1 MRSTTI
7 LTIFPNPH
15 ERVPRALPAA
25 PSERREAPGPA
36 TPAGVSAL
44 PSIESVILQKLL
56 SEMESR
62 QLART
67 PPTYVIDQAPAPRRD
82 TLVRTLWCTVWALS
96 LVVCV
101 FIVKYIDSQT
111 MAPHMDAGQTQ
122 ALENLAVSVG
132 DQKKEFSAVIDSLQ
146 GLASAIATSSRRTA
160 SIPEMLNRLG
170 SDLEQIHSPP
180 ARQAVELPP
189 VLSTQ
194 TPEADVAAIP
204 MGGHHHPPL
213 ESAIV
218 APPDA
223 VVHHNSLGV
232 MDYWLLP
239 HTVSGVRNMAKVVP
253 ISQTS
258 AGTFVHDVGEVKD
271 YIITPSG
278 VWIAATEAGDQ

>member
-1 MRSTTI
+1 MRSTI
-7 LTIFPNPH
+7 LTIFPDPQQ
-15 ERVPRALPAA
+15 RVPRALPAA
-25 PSERREAPGPA
+25 SSERKETPGPA
-36 TPAGVSAL
+36 TLGGVSAL

-56 SEMESR
+56 SEVESR

-67 PPTYVIDQAPAPRRD
+67 QPTYIIDQAPAPRYT
-82 TLVRTLWCTVWALS
+82 TLIRTLLCTVWALS

-111 MAPHMDAGQTQ
+111 MAPRIDTGQSSAIQ
-122 ALENLAVSVG
+122 NLAANVG
-132 DQKKEFSAVIDSLQ
+132 DQNKQFSAMIESLQ
-146 GLASAIATSSRRTA
+146 GLANAIASNSKRTA

-170 SDLEQIHSPP
+170 TDLEQIHSPA

-189 VLSTQ
+189 VLSAQ
-194 TPEADVAAIP
+194 TPEADGAAIP

-232 MDYWLLP
+232 MDYWLVP

-258 AGTFVHDVGEVKD
+258 AGTFVHDVGEMKD